1 MNRVVPRLLYEPR
14 VVIGV
19 TILVLLLIAAALAPF
34 LAPHD
39 PNQQDLLHMLLPPV
53 WEAGGDP
60 QFPLGTD
67 GLGRCVLSR
76 LIYGARVALTVGT
89 IVPIGTLLLGATL
102 AIVAGYCGRW
112 IDWIVSRFVDIW
124 MSFPPVVLSLVL
136 MVGLSPGLRNVILAT
151 VLVDWTRFCRV
162 TRSAILGVMKL
173 DYVASARIA
182 GASHV
187 QVMTREL
194 LPAVFPTIMTLVSI
208 EIGIAVVVESVLS
221 FVGVSVSP
229 DVPTWGSMIADGL
242 ANVFQE
248 PWGLA
253 FPMMAIVAIVLG
265 ANMLGDGLRLVL
277 GDHRT
282 SVVELEV
289 EA

>member
-1 MNRVVPRLLYEPR
+1 MNRVVPRLLHEPR

-19 TILVLLLIAAALAPF
+19 AILALLVIAAALAPV

-253 FPMMAIVAIVLG
+253 CPMMAIVAIVLG

-277 GDHRT
+277 GDHRA
-282 SVVELEV
+282 SAAELEI

>member
-1 MNRVVPRLLYEPR
+1 MNGALPRLLHEPR
-14 VVIGV
+14 VAIGMA
-19 TILVLLLIAAALAPF
+19 ILMLLVVVAALAPL

-39 PNQQDLLHMLLPPV
+39 PNQQDLLHMLLPPF
-53 WEAGGDP
+53 WEAGGDR
-60 QFPLGTD
+60 QFLLGTD

-76 LIYGARVALTVGT
+76 LIYGARVAVTVGT
-89 IVPIGTLLLGATL
+89 IVPIGTVLLGTTL
-102 AIVAGYCGRW
+102 AIIAGYCGRW
-112 IDWIVSRFVDIW
+112 VDWLVSRIVDIW

-162 TRSAILGVMKL
+162 TRSAILGVMRL
-173 DYVASARIA
+173 DYIASARIA
-182 GASHV
+182 GATHM
-187 QVMTREL
+187 QVMSREL

-265 ANMLGDGLRLVL
+265 ANMLGDGLRMVL
-277 GDHRT
+277 DNRVST
-282 SVVELEV
+282 TRLEV

>member
-1 MNRVVPRLLYEPR
+1 MNRVVPRLLREPR

-19 TILVLLLIAAALAPF
+19 AVLVLLVIIAVLAPF

-89 IVPIGTLLLGATL
+89 IVPIGTLLLGTTL

-242 ANVFQE
+242 GNVFQE

-277 GDHRT
+277 GDHRA
-282 SVVELEV
+282 SIAELEV

>member
-1 MNRVVPRLLYEPR
+1 MNGAVPRLLYEPR

-19 TILVLLLIAAALAPF
+19 TILALLVVIAALAPF

-39 PNQQDLLHMLLPPV
+39 PNQQDLLHMLLPPI

-76 LIYGARVALTVGT
+76 LIYGTRVALTVGT

-102 AIVAGYCGRW
+102 AIVAGYCGGW

-277 GDHRT
+277 GDHRA
-282 SVVELEV
+282 SVAELEV

>member
-1 MNRVVPRLLYEPR
+1 MIRKLPKPLDEPR
-14 VVIGV
+14 VLIGASA
-19 TILVLLLIAAALAPF
+19 LLAIVVVAILAPV

-39 PNQQDLLHMLLPPV
+39 PNHQDLLQILVPPF
-53 WEAGGDP
+53 WQEGAEAG
-60 QFPLGTD
+60 FPLGTD

-76 LIYGARVALTVGT
+76 LIYGARVAVIVGSV
-89 IVPIGTLLLGATL
+89 VPIGTVLLGTTI
-102 AIVAGYCGRW
+102 AIVAGYFGGK
-112 IDWIVSRFVDIW
+112 IDWAVSRTVDVW

-162 TRSAILGVMKL
+162 TRGAILGVMKL

-187 QVMTREL
+187 QVMLRDL
-194 LPAVFPTIMTLVSI
+194 LPAVFPIIITLFSV

-229 DVPTWGSMIADGL
+229 AIPTWGSMIADGL
-242 ANVFQE
+242 VTVFQE
-248 PWGLA
+248 PWVLA
-253 FPMMAIVAIVLG
+253 FPVSMIIVTVLG
-265 ANMLGDGLRLVL
+265 ANMLGDGLRVRLDSHHATRL
-277 GDHRT
+277 GAD
-282 SVVELEV
+282 L
-289 EA
+289 

>member
-1 MNRVVPRLLYEPR
+1 MNGTLPRLLHEPR
-14 VVIGV
+14 VAIGV
-19 TILVLLLIAAALAPF
+19 AILVLLVVVAALAPL

-39 PNQQDLLHMLLPPV
+39 PNQQDLLHLLLPPV
-53 WEAGGDP
+53 WDVGSDW

-76 LIYGARVALTVGT
+76 LIYGARVAVTVGT
-89 IVPIGTLLLGATL
+89 IVPIGTVLLGTTL
-102 AIVAGYCGRW
+102 AIIAGYCGRW
-112 IDWIVSRFVDIW
+112 VDWIVSRIVDIW

-162 TRSAILGVMKL
+162 TRSAILGVMRL
-173 DYVASARIA
+173 DYIASARIA

-229 DVPTWGSMIADGL
+229 DTPTWGSMIADGL

-265 ANMLGDGLRLVL
+265 ANMLGDGLRMVL
-277 GDHRT
+277 DNRT
-282 SVVELEV
+282 SAIRLEV

>member
-1 MNRVVPRLLYEPR
+1 MNGALPRLLHEPR
-14 VVIGV
+14 VAIGMA
-19 TILVLLLIAAALAPF
+19 ILMLLVVVAALAPL

-39 PNQQDLLHMLLPPV
+39 PNQQDLLHMLLPPF
-53 WEAGGDP
+53 WEAGGDR
-60 QFPLGTD
+60 QFLLGTD

-76 LIYGARVALTVGT
+76 LIYGARVAVTVGT
-89 IVPIGTLLLGATL
+89 IVPIGTVLLGTTL
-102 AIVAGYCGRW
+102 AIIAGYCGRW
-112 IDWIVSRFVDIW
+112 VDWLVSRIVDIW

-162 TRSAILGVMKL
+162 TRSAILGVMRL
-173 DYVASARIA
+173 DYIASARIA
-182 GASHV
+182 GATHM
-187 QVMTREL
+187 QVMSREL
-194 LPAVFPTIMTLVSI
+194 LPAVFPTIITLVSI

-265 ANMLGDGLRLVL
+265 ANMLGDGLRMVL
-277 GDHRT
+277 DNRVST
-282 SVVELEV
+282 TRLEV